1 MPYLVGQAE
10 TMGRAERVSSLAS
23 PKAFSYSSDGALQ
36 LPGTVAPEA
45 VDWWRLAYEQFLK
58 RAIDLIVAT
67 VLLLA
72 VAPMLLVT
80 LLLVRAT
87 QGSGVIFRQRRVGRN
102 NRAFTVYKIRTMLP
116 DRRVASVPFVATERR
131 QTHKH
136 PNDPRLTPVGRC
148 IRKWSI
154 DELPQL
160 WNVVRGDMSLVGPR
174 PEMVQIVEERYEPW
188 QLERH
193 RVRPGMTGLWQVSAR
208 GDEAPMHMRTDLDIE
223 YVHRLSFL
231 FDCKILL
238 RTVPAVFQSA
248 SRKLVV

>member
-1 MPYLVGQAE
+1 MTLTSPEALSC
-10 TMGRAERVSSLAS
+10 SSTG
-23 PKAFSYSSDGALQ
+23 AFPLR
-36 LPGTVAPEA
+36 GTVAPET
-45 VDWWRLAYEQFLK
+45 VDWRRWAYERFLK
-58 RAIDLIVAT
+58 RTIDLIGAT

-72 VAPMLLVT
+72 VAPILLTT
-80 LLLVRAT
+80 LLLVRAA
-87 QGSGVIFRQRRVGRN
+87 QGPGVMFRQRRVGRN
-102 NRAFTVYKIRTMLP
+102 NTEFTVYKVRTMRP
-116 DRRVASVPFVATERR
+116 DRRVANVPFVGTDRR

-148 IRKWSI
+148 IRKWSL

-174 PEMVQIVEERYEPW
+174 PELVQIVEQRYEPW

-193 RVRPGMTGLWQVSAR
+193 RVKPGMTGLWQVSAR

-238 RTVPAVFQSA
+238 RTVPAVFRSA
-248 SRKLVV
+248 SRRLVV